1 MEFTVRINVK
11 AVLAVLAVGALT
23 VGSFFAGMGYQER
36 KRGHLAAVTAA
47 TAGDSDPYAAI
58 ATPIKAGDTLVIP
71 NSEAADNEASWCK
84 AHPNTNWTFAP
95 ATGEQ
100 ARKLNAQIPGGGA
113 MITPIT
119 GSCDASG
126 GVWVDDHK

>member
-23 VGSFFAGMGYQER
+23 VGSFFAGMGYRER
-36 KRGHLAAVTAA
+36 KSGHPGDPTVTSA
-47 TAGDSDPYAAI
+47 TDPDPYAPI
-58 ATPIKAGDTLVIP
+58 ARPIKAGDTLVIA

-95 ATGEQ
+95 ATPEQ
-100 ARKLNAQIPGGGA
+100 IRKLNAQIRGGDA
-113 MITPIT
+113 VITPIS

-126 GVWVDDHK
+126 GVWVNDHK